1 MDLKTYNIF
10 KILLSIIIG
19 IDIISIFTSI
29 VFGLAT
35 ENLAIVTFDLFV
47 CAVLLLDF
55 LLGFFSSSQRGVY
68 LRESWLELL
77 VVIPFDLI
85 LSPFLGV
92 NYLVVFKAIRVL
104 LLIVVFF
111 RIVGEFLKNSHLDE
125 ILGVLTFIIVGS
137 TLALYFIDP
146 TMNNVFDNL
155 WFVIVS
161 ITTVGYGDIT
171 PSTVYGKIFSLILL
185 IIGVF
190 MFSAITGA
198 ISSYFMDNVL
208 QDGTYHIHDLK
219 EKAEKSE
226 KELEKVTNQLKESD
240 KKIDELKD
248 EIKEL
253 KRMVEKNS

>member
-1 MDLKTYNIF
+1 MDQRVYNIF

-19 IDIISIFTSI
+19 INIIAIFTSI
-29 VFGLAT
+29 VFDAVVGNFAVL
-35 ENLAIVTFDLFV
+35 TFDVLV

-55 LLGFFSSSQRGVY
+55 LKGFFSSSNRSQY
-68 LRESWLELL
+68 LRENWLELI
-77 VVIPFDLI
+77 VAIPFDML

-92 NYLVVFKAIRVL
+92 NYLVFFKAIRVL
-104 LLIVVFF
+104 LLILVFF
-111 RIVGEFLKNSHLDE
+111 KIVGEFLKNTHLDE
-125 ILGVLTFIIVGS
+125 ILGVLTFIVIGA
-137 TLALYFIDP
+137 TLGLYFIDP
-146 TMNNVFDNL
+146 SMNNVFDNL

-171 PSTVYGKIFSLILL
+171 PLTVQGKIFSLVLL

-190 MFSAITGA
+190 IFSAITGA

-208 QDGTYHIHDLK
+208 KEGTYHIHELK
-219 EKAEKSE
+219 DKAEKSE

-240 KKIDELKD
+240 KKIDELKE

-253 KRMVEKNS
+253 KRMMEKNS

>member
-1 MDLKTYNIF
+1 
-10 KILLSIIIG
+10 
-19 IDIISIFTSI
+19 
-29 VFGLAT
+29 
-35 ENLAIVTFDLFV
+35 
-47 CAVLLLDF
+47 
-55 LLGFFSSSQRGVY
+55 
-68 LRESWLELL
+68 
-77 VVIPFDLI
+77 
-85 LSPFLGV
+85 
-92 NYLVVFKAIRVL
+92 
-104 LLIVVFF
+104 LIVVFF

-208 QDGTYHIHDLK
+208 QEGTYHIHDLK